1 MYKKCELLAPAG
13 SALSLK
19 AAINAGADAVYMGGP
34 AFSARAYADNPSVDE
49 YLSALDFAHI
59 RDKKVYLTINTLFK
73 EREIEEKLYDYL
85 LPFYKNGIDAV
96 LIQDLGVLSF
106 VRRNFPG
113 LITHISTQMTV
124 TGAYSAEYFKNLGA
138 KRVVPARELSFEEI
152 KKIAATGIEVE
163 CFVHG
168 AMCYSYSGKCLFSSL
183 AGGRSGNRG
192 RCAQPCRQCYD
203 LFAPAGK
210 KLNRA
215 GERYLLSMKDMNA
228 LSLLPQI
235 LDVGVCSLKI
245 EGRMKKPEYIAGVTS
260 IYRKYLDMAEE
271 ILSGD
276 ASLGSADKKYIV
288 LKDDEDKLFD
298 LFNRNGFSKGYYGQ
312 RNGRDMM
319 SLKETAFRSHDESFI
334 GQINDDY
341 IKKDIR
347 RNVQMEIVMK
357 QGQNIKVLVY
367 DDENRL
373 DLSYSAPD
381 AATIRPLLTGDVKKQ
396 FSKSGGT
403 DFNVT
408 DISLDMDN
416 DIFVP
421 VSVMNSMRREAL
433 DRFKKLLLEKYRK
446 NAPQKEEESR
456 EKDRYAKEEIS
467 GIEKRVSVKVT
478 SYDQL
483 KVCLDSGLFD
493 RVYLSPFTVPV
504 NDLKAACEKIKASGA
519 ECFYSFP
526 EPLRYNDEIF
536 YEKNIAALKNAGL
549 CGFLCDSAES
559 LCFVKKHFEN
569 AYIVADQGLY
579 TWNKEAAVSLKDMCA
594 ELTCPAELNERELKE
609 RGMLSSEL
617 VVYGYL
623 PMMISAGCVFKN
635 TAGCLKA
642 APGNN
647 IAVLKD
653 DKKHEFKVLAE
664 CSSCRNIIYNCVPLV
679 LFDDEKLLSRILAD
693 HLRLSFTVENEKETW
708 AVIESFKKKKYDLP
722 FTRGHVTRGVE

>member
-73 EREIEEKLYDYL
+73 EREIEEKLYDYI

-106 VRRNFPG
+106 VRRNFPD
-113 LITHISTQMTV
+113 LVTHISTQMTV
-124 TGAYSAEYFKNLGA
+124 TGAYSAEYFKSLGA

-203 LFAPAGK
+203 LFTLAGK

-215 GERYLLSMKDMNA
+215 GERYLLSMKDMNT

-235 LDVGVCSLKI
+235 LDAGVCSLKI
-245 EGRMKKPEYIAGVTS
+245 EGRMKKPEYIAGVVS

-276 ASLGSADKKYIV
+276 ASLESADKKYIV

-319 SLKETAFRSHDESFI
+319 SLKETSFRAHDESFI
-334 GQINDDY
+334 GRINVDY
-341 IKKDIR
+341 IKKDIQ

-373 DLSYSAPD
+373 ELSYSAPD
-381 AATIRPLLTGDVKKQ
+381 AATGRPLLTGDVKKQ

-421 VSVMNSMRREAL
+421 VSAMNSMRREAL
-433 DRFKKLLLEKYRK
+433 DRFKELLLEKYRK

-504 NDLKAACEKIKASGA
+504 NDLKDVCKKIKARGA

-526 EPLRYNDEIF
+526 EPPRYNDEIF
-536 YEKNIAALKNAGL
+536 YEKNIAVLKNAGL
-549 CGFLCDSAES
+549 CGFLCDSTES

-579 TWNKEAAVSLKDMCA
+579 TWNKEAAGSLKDMCD

-647 IAVLKD
+647 TAVLKD